1 MGERTAPHPAHEA
14 PQACL
19 TDTTRAASERA
30 TRHPAREARA
40 TASGRRSAAISG
52 CAARPSTLGTSL
64 MRAAV
69 HRALNTIESG
79 TIIIADS
86 RGKTTF
92 GGGEPV
98 ARISVHDPAFYRS
111 LVLGGSVGA
120 GESYMDRH
128 WDSDDLVALVRI
140 MACNRRAL
148 AGLDGFLASPAAW
161 LGAIIHA
168 WRRNTRVGSRRNIQ
182 AHYDLGDDLF
192 RLFLDERMM
201 YSAALFDTGDET
213 LEQASEAKL
222 LRLCRK
228 LDLRPGDHLLE
239 IGTGWGGL
247 ALFAAQRFGCRVTT
261 TTISNA
267 QYEQARAL
275 MKARGLSGQVA
286 VLRSDYRELTGRYDK
301 LVSVE
306 MIEAVGH
313 QYLDVWFRA
322 CARLL
327 KPGGLMAM
335 QAITIRDVAYRRA
348 LKRADFIKR
357 YIFPGGFIP
366 CNSVLTRSAGE
377 ADLMLVNLEDLGPD
391 YALTL
396 REWRRRLEANRSKA
410 AALGFDERF
419 LRMWRFYFAYCE
431 GGFLERSISD
441 VQMLFATPGY
451 RGPVWRPPGNERVP

>member
-1 MGERTAPHPAHEA
+1 MSR
-14 PQACL
+14 
-19 TDTTRAASERA
+19 RAA
-30 TRHPAREARA
+30 
-40 TASGRRSAAISG
+40 RRSA
-52 CAARPSTLGTSL
+52 RGTGL

-69 HRALNTIESG
+69 HRALGAIESG
-79 TIIIADS
+79 TIVVADS
-86 RGKTTF
+86 GGKAAF
-92 GGGEPV
+92 GSGEPV

-111 LVLGGSVGA
+111 LLLGGSVGA

-128 WDSDDLVALVRI
+128 WDSDDLVALVCI
-140 MACNRRAL
+140 MASNRRAL
-148 AGLDGFLASPAAW
+148 AGLDGPLASPAAW
-161 LGAIIHA
+161 LGAVAHG
-168 WRRNTRVGSRRNIQ
+168 WRRNTRQGSRRNIR

-192 RLFLDERMM
+192 RLFLDKRMM
-201 YSAALFDTGDET
+201 YSAALFATGEET

-228 LDLRPGDHLLE
+228 LDLHPGDHLLE

-247 ALFAAQRFGCRVTT
+247 ALFAALRFGCRVTT

-267 QYEQARAL
+267 QYEYARAL
-275 MKARGLSGQVA
+275 ARAQGLAGQVE

-301 LVSVE
+301 LVAVE
-306 MIEAVGH
+306 MVEAVGH
-313 QYLDVWFRA
+313 QYLDAWFRT

-335 QAITIRDVAYRRA
+335 QAITIRDAVYRRA

-366 CNSVLTRSAGE
+366 CNSVLTGSAGE
-377 ADLMLVNLEDLGPD
+377 ADLVLVNLEDLGPD

-451 RGPVWRPPGNERVP
+451 RGPVWRPPGGAVAP

>member
-1 MGERTAPHPAHEA
+1 MRA
-14 PQACL
+14 QAVQ
-19 TDTTRAASERA
+19 R
-30 TRHPAREARA
+30 PARGL
-40 TASGRRSAAISG
+40 SV
-52 CAARPSTLGTSL
+52 
-64 MRAAV
+64 MRTAV
-69 HRALNTIESG
+69 HRALRAIAGG
-79 TIIIADS
+79 TVIVADS
-86 RGKTTF
+86 RGEASYGT
-92 GGGEPV
+92 GAPV
-98 ARISVHDPAFYRS
+98 ARIVVKAPDFYRN
-111 LVLGGSVGA
+111 LLLGGSVGA
-120 GESYMDRH
+120 GESYMAGH

-140 MACNRRAL
+140 MARNRRAL
-148 AGLDGFLASPAAW
+148 DGLDGPLASPAAW
-161 LGAIIHA
+161 LGAFA
-168 WRRNTRVGSRRNIQ
+168 LALQRNSRKGSRRNIK

-201 YSAALFDTGDET
+201 YSAAVFDTGEET

-247 ALFAAQRFGCRVTT
+247 AVFAAQRFGCRVTT

-267 QYEQARAL
+267 QYEHARAL
-275 MKARGLSGQVA
+275 VREQGLCGQID
-286 VLRSDYRELTGRYDK
+286 VLRSDYRELTGRFDK

-306 MIEAVGH
+306 MVEAVGH
-313 QYLDVWFRA
+313 QFLDTFFRT

-335 QAITIRDVAYRRA
+335 QAITIRDAVYRRA

-357 YIFPGGFIP
+357 YIFPGAFIP
-366 CNSVLTRSAGE
+366 CNSVLTRSAGD
-377 ADLMLVNLEDLGPD
+377 ADLVLVNLEDFGTD

-396 REWRRRLEANRSKA
+396 REWRRRLDANREKA

-441 VQMLFATPGY
+441 VQILLAKPGY
-451 RGPVWRPPGNERVP
+451 RGPVWRAPGPDTLP